1 MKHITV
7 LTSAIAGLA
16 MVLSLPDAASMKISS
31 AAAGKVLAQ
40 AASHGADMFAHDTF
54 GGTRK
59 MHGASVTCDTCHM
72 GGGEV
77 SGRLPNGK
85 KIPSLVNAAAIFPR
99 YSPNLH
105 KVVTLEMQ
113 IQHCVKGGLG
123 GRPPAFGS
131 KAMVDMV
138 AYLHS
143 IAKGQPVDAGG
154 MPK

>member
-1 MKHITV
+1 MKKMTM

-16 MVLSLPDAASMKISS
+16 LVLALPAAANMKVNS
-31 AAAGKVLAQ
+31 AAADKVLAQ
-40 AASHGADMFAHDTF
+40 AASHGAEMFGHDTF
-54 GGTRK
+54 GGHRK
-59 MHGASVTCDTCHM
+59 MHGVSVTCDTCHM
-72 GGGEV
+72 GGGQV
-77 SGRLPNGK
+77 AGQLPNGK
-85 KIPSLVNAAAIFPR
+85 QIASLVNAAAIFPR
-99 YSPNLH
+99 YSPKLH
-105 KVVTLEMQ
+105 RVVTLEMQ

-143 IAKGQPVDAGG
+143 IAKGQPIDAGG